1 MLQYFHFDNY
11 IYLLAFDEEI
21 TTVYPLSS
29 LSLNSNE
36 DTNSTSPKLCSR
48 LCSRTSPFCSIDKFQ
63 LSFHGHTGP
72 VRFILSANKTVVRS
86 EGFYAIEN
94 QIENLITATS
104 LIVSGGEGHVDYRT
118 SEGAIVGG
126 PDMPLRLK
134 NNVDPTV
141 VVTDRNYFIV
151 WHAKRRN
158 SISPLTI
165 HPKSD

>member
-1 MLQYFHFDNY
+1 M
-11 IYLLAFDEEI
+11 
-21 TTVYPLSS
+21 SS

-36 DTNSTSPKLCSR
+36 DTNSTSPKFSSMQFSR
-48 LCSRTSPFCSIDKFQ
+48 ISPFCSIDKFQ

-72 VRFILSANKTVVRS
+72 VRFILSASKTVVRS
-86 EGFYAIEN
+86 EGFDTIDSQLEN
-94 QIENLITATS
+94 FTATS

-134 NNVDPTV
+134 NNIDPTV

-158 SISPLTI
+158 NISPSII
-165 HPKSD
+165 HPKSN